1 MITIAHVHAKTTW
14 FYQKWAPWWR
24 TYICC
29 TAGPAT
35 TEAAVLTICLWL
47 GWGWEGLNYSPSHL
61 AESLLFW
68 FVFVRKLRSVVNN
81 LRWVNEHP
89 SQRARVHESESI
101 PNPKSR
107 VSGSSFANRTWW
119 SLAKSGSDRIRRR
132 GTNQELWKSPS
143 NNALPHC
150 DPPSRI
156 KLNFTW
162 HTLCA
167 NRLAWSFSGKT
178 LTLCANRFACSFSG
192 KTGEVWWD
200 MELGAATIRC
210 AVFSTLLS
218 CGRGRFMGTWVC
230 TWVGTVMYH
239 GECRVGRHVQ
249 WLPAIRSGMH
259 CLRRI
264 RDQGSLWMP
273 FSLRIWSEFIQIF
286 SQCPRWNSAMTFAV
300 SEIAITSRA
309 HL

>member
-1 MITIAHVHAKTTW
+1 MILSEV
-14 FYQKWAPWWR
+14 
-24 TYICC
+24 
-29 TAGPAT
+29 
-35 TEAAVLTICLWL
+35 
-47 GWGWEGLNYSPSHL
+47 
-61 AESLLFW
+61 SLLMEFIYLHCRPCNHCSHCANYLLVVGMGMRR
-68 FVFVRKLRSVVNN
+68 FKLFTFTFSRKPSFLVCFCQKVAVGCQQSKESQWTSFTEGESPWIRVHPKSQI
-81 LRWVNEHP
+81 P
-89 SQRARVHESESI
+89 SQWIIICQSH
-101 PNPKSR
+101 
-107 VSGSSFANRTWW
+107 TWW

-167 NRLAWSFSGKT
+167 NRFAWSFSGKT

-210 AVFSTLLS
+210 AVFSTLQS